1 MIPTWAIGQVAT
13 DKVAVSIAIR
23 LLKVKIL
30 MNLIVDK
37 KTTKPIK
44 YPYN

>member
-1 MIPTWAIGQVAT
+1 MGTVAT
-13 DKVAVSIAIR
+13 DRVDVNIAIR

-37 KTTKPIK
+37 NTTKPMK